1 MQIKFVLI
9 ISGCKQKHGTK
20 QKNAR
25 PVYDSH
31 IPISDTHLKYCNKA
45 LFYTTKKGQK
55 KNNSNRDHACPF
67 KIMNLF
73 VY

>member
-1 MQIKFVLI
+1 MAQNK
-9 ISGCKQKHGTK
+9 
-20 QKNAR
+20 KNAR

-55 KNNSNRDHACPF
+55 KITLIVTMHAPS
-67 KIMNLF
+67 KL
-73 VY
+73 

>member
-31 IPISDTHLKYCNKA
+31 IPISDTHLKYFNKA

-55 KNNSNRDHACPF
+55 K
-67 KIMNLF
+67 K
-73 VY
+73 